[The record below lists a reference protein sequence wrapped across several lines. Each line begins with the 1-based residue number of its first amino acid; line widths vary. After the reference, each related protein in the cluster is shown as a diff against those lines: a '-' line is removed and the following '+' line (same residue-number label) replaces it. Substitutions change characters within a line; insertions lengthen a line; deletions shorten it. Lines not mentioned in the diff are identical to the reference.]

1 MRELFSMLSTLVAC
15 AVGGF
20 AFFTTTTQVGN
31 ALLTSLKPDRRL
43 FAATCITALINAS
56 LLSPLS
62 LYAGWL
68 FMNSP
73 SGLNLECASGV
84 QSLITTPSNLY
95 GVVAVGLT
103 CGYFLADCVGLRVLL
118 ILYPEQMKK
127 DLGSPTQHM
136 IIMWVHHGI
145 SLIVW
150 PYSALRGS
158 AFFFVLYYSVTEVTN
173 IGQNSYL
180 LLREFKSP
188 LEKHAAA
195 AWMLS
200 FFIVRVLPVPLLLY
214 IYAEM
219 LWLQNCGLPT
229 LDLWIGRLT
238 VPIPVGLNL
247 MWFSMMIQKAQ
258 RMMSTA
264 KQ

>member
-1 MRELFSMLSTLVAC
+1 MFDAPPTLVAC

-20 AFFTTTTQVGN
+20 AFFTTTTVVSK
-31 ALLTSLKPDRRL
+31 ALFTSLEPDRRL
-43 FAATCITALINAS
+43 FTATCVTALINAS
-56 LLSPLS
+56 ILSPLS

-68 FMNSP
+68 FLNSP
-73 SGLNLECASGV
+73 SVLNLDCASGV
-84 QSLITTPSNLY
+84 RSLITTPSNLH

-103 CGYFLADCVGLRVLL
+103 CGYFLADCVWL
-118 ILYPEQMKK
+118 ILYPTQMKK
-127 DLGSPTQHM
+127 DLGSPTQYM
-136 IIMWVHHGI
+136 IMWVHHVI

-150 PYSALRGS
+150 PYSAFRGNV
-158 AFFFVLYYSVTEVTN
+158 FFFVLYYLGTEVTN

-188 LEKHAAA
+188 LERHVAAT
-195 AWMLS
+195 WMMG
-200 FFIVRVLPVPLLLY
+200 FFFVRVLPVPVLLY

-219 LWLQNCGLPT
+219 FWLQSCGLPT

-247 MWFSMMIQKAQ
+247 MWFSMMIRKAQ
-258 RMMSTA
+258 RMMSKAA

>member
-1 MRELFSMLSTLVAC
+1 MDVATSTLVAC

-20 AFFTTTTQVGN
+20 AFFTTTTVVSK
-31 ALLTSLKPDRRL
+31 ALLTSLEPDRRL
-43 FAATCITALINAS
+43 FTATCVTSLINAS
-56 LLSPLS
+56 ILSPLS

-84 QSLITTPSNLY
+84 KSLITTPSNLY

-103 CGYFLADCVGLRVLL
+103 CGYFLADCVWL
-118 ILYPEQMKK
+118 ILYPKQMKK
-127 DLGSPTQHM
+127 DLGSPTQYM
-136 IIMWVHHGI
+136 IMWVHHGI

-150 PYSALRGS
+150 PYSAFRGNV
-158 AFFFVLYYSVTEVTN
+158 FFFVLYYLGTEVTN

-188 LEKHAAA
+188 LEKPVAA

-200 FFIVRVLPVPLLLY
+200 FSIVRVLPVPLLLY

-219 LWLQNCGLPT
+219 FWLQSCGLPK

-247 MWFSMMIQKAQ
+247 MWFSMMIQKVQ
-258 RMMSTA
+258 RMMSKTAKTA